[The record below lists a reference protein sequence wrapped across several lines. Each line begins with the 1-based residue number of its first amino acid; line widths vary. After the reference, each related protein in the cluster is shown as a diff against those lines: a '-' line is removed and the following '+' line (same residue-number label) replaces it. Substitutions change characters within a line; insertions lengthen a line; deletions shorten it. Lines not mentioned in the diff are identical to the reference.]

1 MSFLPARGWFCLMN
15 SKRGAGRP
23 PDSSQAPC
31 ASQLVLTVQN
41 AEPQEALAVKGASN
55 APSKN
60 IRFILSPE
68 VVVSHCGRERRRAC
82 AEDDADCACMC
93 MLNAEGNRLAGY
105 GQAKR
110 NTD

>member
-41 AEPQEALAVKGASN
+41 AEPQDALAVKGASI

-60 IRFILSPE
+60 IRFTLSPN
-68 VVVSHCGRERRRAC
+68 VVVGGHNGRQRRRAG
-82 AEDDADCACMC
+82 AMDDECRAGMR
-93 MLNAEGNRLAGY
+93 MLDGERDAIGG
-105 GQAKR
+105 
-110 NTD
+110 